1 MLQLRKKNNTK
12 HSFLK
17 HQVKKTSRR
26 KRKNYFYLQIENKN
40 KQNNKYLK
48 IRRRKNGK
56 CFLCGK
62 YGHYKKECY
71 KYKRNKLLKQSNEN
85 KIMKI
90 QRKLNKKY
98 NKDKTNNKHLY
109 SISYCNNYK
118 DNYLEDFSKDYYSDN
133 EIDINC
139 LETIKNKNNENSNT
153 YNNNFIVWI
162 LNSGASISTI
172 NDIRLLTNI
181 KKCKTKILLANGKEV
196 LSEFCGDFVG
206 IVNNNKFILKD
217 VYYSRYIKRNL
228 ISIN

>member
-109 SISYCNNYK
+109 SISNCNNYK
-118 DNYLEDFSKDYYSDN
+118 DNYLEDFSKDYNSDN
-133 EIDINC
+133 AIEINC
-139 LETIKNKNNENSNT
+139 LETINNKNNENSNI
-153 YNNNFIVWI
+153 YN
-162 LNSGASISTI
+162 NSGASISTI
-172 NDIRLLTNI
+172 NDIRFLTNI
-181 KKCKTKILLANGKEV
+181 KKRKTKILLANGKEV
-196 LSEFCGDFVG
+196 LFEFRFCR
-206 IVNNNKFILKD
+206 IH
-217 VYYSRYIKRNL
+217 
-228 ISIN
+228 